1 MTLKVSFENSIEFEW
16 ISLIETSRSHMQM
29 KWCIS
34 VSGNKAKRL
43 NGTTGERRLPVD
55 GNEWLGSVFRWSRN
69 DLDRRGETG
78 GWKPLISAHFQLLK
92 RNILENVST
101 FADGI
106 SLEGGGDGCHGNG
119 CHLPDRNKPLTWRM
133 GGSGTRFRQQQQNCF
148 HFFFQVF
155 RHSMNDTLHLFIV
168 AKSSSP
174 TGGTWCIF

>member
-69 DLDRRGETG
+69 DELKQVG
-78 GWKPLISAHFQLLK
+78 GSRWFPHISNFWSGTFWKK
-92 RNILENVST
+92 VCRNACDFCWWYLVR
-101 FADGI
+101 
-106 SLEGGGDGCHGNG
+106 GGGDSCHGNG
-119 CHLPDRNKPLTWRM
+119 SHLPDRNKPLTWRM
-133 GGSGTRFRQQQQNCF
+133 GGSGTRFRQQQNCF
-148 HFFFQVF
+148 NFFFQVF

>member
-1 MTLKVSFENSIEFEW
+1 MTLKISFENSIEFEW

-106 SLEGGGDGCHGNG
+106 SLEGGGR
-119 CHLPDRNKPLTWRM
+119 LSWQRL
-133 GGSGTRFRQQQQNCF
+133 
-148 HFFFQVF
+148 
-155 RHSMNDTLHLFIV
+155 
-168 AKSSSP
+168 SP
-174 TGGTWCIF
+174 AW